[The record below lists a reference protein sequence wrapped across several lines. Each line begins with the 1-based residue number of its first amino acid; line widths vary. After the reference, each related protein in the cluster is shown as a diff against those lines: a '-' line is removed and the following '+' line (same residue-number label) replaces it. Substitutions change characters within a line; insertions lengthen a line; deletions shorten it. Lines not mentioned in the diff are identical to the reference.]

1 MDFENKFQSLDPRG
15 VSGYDENG
23 IMTVEADGML
33 FQRKKLRKRFRFYG
47 EVQAVGF
54 RFTAAAAAE
63 EYGATGWVKNE
74 ADESVSMELQGSE
87 KQLRR
92 VLDALNQNDYIRI
105 DRMESEPLAVIPK
118 ERKFEIK
125 F

>member
-1 MDFENKFQSLDPRG
+1 
-15 VSGYDENG
+15 
-23 IMTVEADGML
+23 ML

-105 DRMESEPLAVIPK
+105 NRTESEPLAVIPK